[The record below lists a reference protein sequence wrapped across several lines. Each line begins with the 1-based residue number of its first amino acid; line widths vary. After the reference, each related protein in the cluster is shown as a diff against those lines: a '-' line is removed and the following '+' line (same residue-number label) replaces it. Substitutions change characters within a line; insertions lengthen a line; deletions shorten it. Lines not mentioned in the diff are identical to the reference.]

1 VRCFYYQKEGHVKND
16 CLVWKKVIEEEEKNS
31 KPKVGVN
38 VAMVDWGQ
46 LVVNVCVTTKGQKMR
61 MLEELNL
68 LIRKSELM
76 GVGGKLIASEEDG
89 WV

>member
-1 VRCFYYQKEGHVKND
+1 M
-16 CLVWKKVIEEEEKNS
+16 EEEKNS

-61 MLEELNL
+61 MLE
-68 LIRKSELM
+68 
-76 GVGGKLIASEEDG
+76 V
-89 WV
+89 